1 MIVRQSSWCHTVWS
15 IRLEPTV
22 EIQCIIPVVE
32 SYPAV
37 IAIVE
42 TIEKRAGTEDSG
54 SFQIGVNSP
63 WDLALNNQTW
73 L

>member
-1 MIVRQSSWCHTVWS
+1 MSYRR

-22 EIQCIIPVVE
+22 KIQCIIPVVE

-42 TIEKRAGTEDSG
+42 TIEERAGTEDSS
-54 SFQIGVNSP
+54 SFQIGVNSS
-63 WDLALNNQTW
+63 WDLSLNDQT
-73 L
+73 